1 MPRKDLPNYSKYYI
15 RKTKD
20 ERREAK
26 EKRQGFIT
34 PIKLKATTPIY
45 SLLEYHYSDQ
55 TYRLR
60 ELYAANADII
70 DYIRRKMVYA
80 YEQEFGK
87 QCIVT
92 TNFITNWSNKTTSWK
107 AEVMAIGVHEHK
119 EWLQEKFETLCSEI
133 VKTYK
138 TTSRWRRPSEAEDEM
153 YDPKR
158 EI

>member
-1 MPRKDLPNYSKYYI
+1 MNNTMPRKDLPNYTKYI
-15 RKTKD
+15 SKTKE

-34 PIKLKATTPIY
+34 PIKLKTTTPIY

-55 TYRLR
+55 TCRLR
-60 ELYAANADII
+60 ELYAVNADII

-80 YEQEFGK
+80 YEHEFGK

-92 TNFITNWSNKTTSWK
+92 TNFITNWAKKTTSWK

-119 EWLQEKFETLCSEI
+119 EWLQEKWNEI
-133 VKTYK
+133 TSQVVSTYK
-138 TTSRWRRPSEAEDEM
+138 TNSRWRRPSEAEDE
-153 YDPKR
+153 
-158 EI
+158 II